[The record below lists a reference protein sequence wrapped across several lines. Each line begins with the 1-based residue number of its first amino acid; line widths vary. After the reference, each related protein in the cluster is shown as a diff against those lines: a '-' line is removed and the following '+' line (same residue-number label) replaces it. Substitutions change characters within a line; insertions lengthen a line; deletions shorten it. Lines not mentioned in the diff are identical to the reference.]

1 MRQESSNSIYPI
13 ILTIFPF
20 FIVCHSYLSLSYRVA
35 HNLLIYAPSSSKRCI
50 YTPKSVGIVHLL
62 PNCRCSLHQV
72 VEGAFHFLQALF
84 ADMGVY
90 LCCTAAL
97 MAQQLLDVP

>member
-1 MRQESSNSIYPI
+1 MWQLPNI
-13 ILTIFPF
+13 
-20 FIVCHSYLSLSYRVA
+20 A
-35 HNLLIYAPSSSKRCI
+35 ANLLIYAPPSSKRCI